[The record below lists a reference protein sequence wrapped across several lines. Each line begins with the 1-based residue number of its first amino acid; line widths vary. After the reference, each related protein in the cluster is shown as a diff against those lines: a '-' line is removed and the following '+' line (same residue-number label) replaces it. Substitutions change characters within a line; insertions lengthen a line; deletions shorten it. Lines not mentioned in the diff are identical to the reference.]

1 MDQDETWNAGRPRLG
16 HIVLDGDPAP
26 PPKKGSAPNFRL
38 CLLWPNVWMNQDT
51 SWYGGRPW
59 PRPRCVKW
67 GPGSP
72 EKGHC
77 PQFLA
82 HVYCGQT
89 AGWIK
94 VPLGTKVFLG
104 PDNILLD
111 ADPAPAP
118 TQRVQPPIF
127 GVFLLWP
134 NGWMDQDVT
143 WYEGGPWPRPHCI
156 TWVSSSSPPKVHTPN
171 IRPTSIVA
179 KWLPIS
185 ATAEHLYFLGDLCKT
200 VRPMLSDHCLS
211 CSVLSCSVLSCL

>member
-16 HIVLDGDPAP
+16 HILLDGDPAP
-26 PPKKGSAPNFRL
+26 PKKRAQPPNFRL

-143 WYEGGPWPRPHCI
+143 WYEGRPRPRPHCA
-156 TWVSSSSPPKVHTPN
+156 
-171 IRPTSIVA
+171 R
-179 KWLPIS
+179 
-185 ATAEHLYFLGDLCKT
+185 
-200 VRPMLSDHCLS
+200 
-211 CSVLSCSVLSCL
+211 